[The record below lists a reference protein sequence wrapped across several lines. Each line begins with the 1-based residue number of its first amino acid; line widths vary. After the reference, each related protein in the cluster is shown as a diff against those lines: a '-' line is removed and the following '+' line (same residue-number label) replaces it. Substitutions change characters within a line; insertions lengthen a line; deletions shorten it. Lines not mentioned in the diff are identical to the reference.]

1 VVVRGRETP
10 MAGRVCAIR
19 KSEQATAM
27 AHRRIELKAVRKY
40 RKTKAETWEYA
51 KYAAVFTTHV
61 TALPPEIL
69 ERRRPRWQIGLVFKR
84 LKSRV
89 ATQYASRELNAAAQS
104 PIARAP
110 GPPP

>member
-1 VVVRGRETP
+1 

-89 ATQYASRELNAAAQS
+89 ATQVRL
-104 PIARAP
+104 ARAERRCTEPHRASP
-110 GPPP
+110 GPAAVDPLLT